1 MTWSIR
7 GRLTAWYSLLVVV
20 VLVAGA
26 AAVVV
31 VQDRLALER
40 LDGELERLMLTLE
53 GVMRTEFGEGLTLQ
67 GAADEASSE
76 VVAPDRTLVL
86 TEPDGDL
93 LAVWADRS
101 PRPGGRRS
109 MPRRSATVTL
119 NSMRLRAL
127 SRPVTHNQ
135 HRYVAAV
142 MASLEDI
149 ESERERLL
157 LALGAGVFVALIVAT
172 VGGWVVGRQSLR
184 PLAVL
189 ASQAS

>member
-67 GAADEASSE
+67 GAADEASIE

-93 LAVWADRS
+93 LAVW
-101 PRPGGRRS
+101 G
-109 MPRRSATVTL
+109 
-119 NSMRLRAL
+119 
-127 SRPVTHNQ
+127 
-135 HRYVAAV
+135 
-142 MASLEDI
+142 
-149 ESERERLL
+149 
-157 LALGAGVFVALIVAT
+157 
-172 VGGWVVGRQSLR
+172 R
-184 PLAVL
+184 PLAAAWRPPIDCPVDRDSHAQL
-189 ASQAS
+189 DATARAQSAGDAQPASLRRCRHGVAR

>member
-31 VQDRLALER
+31 VEDRLALER

-53 GVMRTEFGEGLTLQ
+53 GVMRTEFSEGLTLQ
-67 GAADEASSE
+67 GAADEASIE

-93 LAVWADRS
+93 LAVWG
-101 PRPGGRRS
+101 RPIAAAWRYLYPEAMKMG
-109 MPRRSATVTL
+109 SAC
-119 NSMRLRAL
+119 SK
-127 SRPVTHNQ
+127 
-135 HRYVAAV
+135 
-142 MASLEDI
+142 
-149 ESERERLL
+149 
-157 LALGAGVFVALIVAT
+157 
-172 VGGWVVGRQSLR
+172 
-184 PLAVL
+184 AVL
-189 ASQAS
+189 ASRYRPWLKKVVAIWASTRPSPSGSLASRWTARASSSSSVDRAKSLWFPATIAM